1 MLRAIRSVVG
11 AAAVLFGG
19 VLLAQPPKDA
29 SADGYFP
36 LKKGTKWTYRVG
48 DNDVTVSVVKTEK
61 VGTEEQYQV
70 DTFVGKDVKVG
81 EAKTS
86 EWYVVRADGVY
97 RTRVKDDK
105 LDPFVKVLPLPV
117 KKGDS
122 WEVNSKLSTQV
133 IKGTLKVVND
143 KEKVKI
149 QNVDYDTVFVEGK
162 DMDIAGAKT
171 TVRIWFAKDRGIVK
185 EEFLLQ
191 GGEKVLLELSNFQ
204 AAADAK

>member
-29 SADGYFP
+29 AADGYFP
-36 LKKGTKWTYRVG
+36 LKLKSKWTYRVG

-61 VGTEEQYQV
+61 VGTEDHFQV
-70 DTFVGKDVKVG
+70 DTFVGKDAKPG

-86 EWYVVRADGVY
+86 EWYVIRPDGVY

-105 LDPFVKVLPLPV
+105 LDPFIKVLALPV
-117 KKGDS
+117 KKDAT
-122 WEVNSKLSTQV
+122 WDVNSKLGTQTV
-133 IKGTLKVVND
+133 KGTMKVMAD
-143 KEKVKI
+143 KEKLKI
-149 QNVDYDTVFVEGK
+149 QNVDYETVLVEGK

-171 TVRIWFAKDRGIVK
+171 TVRIWFAKNYGIVR
-185 EEFLLQ
+185 EEFVLQ
-191 GGEKVLLELSNFQ
+191 GGEKTLLELS
-204 AAADAK
+204 KYEEGK